1 MVQLCLLVRVR
12 ELGTDSK
19 MAVSRGLKRAWD
31 ALTRNEAAPGLV
43 LMACAAIAL
52 LLANSPLA
60 QNWHALFND
69 PLGWTPV
76 AKLNSAHLW
85 INDGLMAVFFFV
97 VGLEIKR
104 EILDGALSDPRR
116 RRLPVIAAIA
126 GMAVPA
132 LIYLAITHGDPALHA
147 GWAIPSAT
155 DIAFAIGVLA
165 LAGKGLPS
173 SLRLFLLTVAIVD
186 DLGAVMVIAFFY
198 TTGLKL
204 AWLGISAVILVAL
217 VILNRLNVRA
227 LTPYILGAIALWYT
241 VLHSGIHATIA
252 GVLAALTVP
261 LALNRQHD
269 SPLLRLEH
277 ALVAPNGFIIVPLF
291 GLANAGVHLA
301 LPEGGALALP
311 IGIALGLLL
320 GKQAGI
326 LGSIML
332 AERLG
337 IAQRPKGASLR
348 QLWGISLLCGI
359 GFTMS
364 LFIAGLAFPAS
375 PILVEE
381 AKLGILGGSIIA
393 AIAGMLLL
401 RGTQAKPL

>member
-1 MVQLCLLVRVR
+1 
-12 ELGTDSK
+12 
-19 MAVSRGLKRAWD
+19 MAVSRGLKTAWHK
-31 ALTRNEAAPGLV
+31 LSRNEAAPGLV
-43 LMACAAIAL
+43 LMACAAVAL
-52 LLANSPLA
+52 ILANSPLA
-60 QNWHALFND
+60 QAWHNLFND

-76 AKLNSAHLW
+76 PRLYSAHLW

-104 EILDGALSDPRR
+104 EILDGALSDARR
-116 RRLPVIAAIA
+116 RRLPVIAAVA

-132 LIYLAITHGDPALHA
+132 LIYLAITNGDPALHA

-165 LAGKGLPS
+165 LAGKGLPP

-186 DLGAVMVIAFFY
+186 DLGAVMVIALFY

-204 AWLGISAVILVAL
+204 AWLGLSAVILIAL
-217 VILNRLNVRA
+217 IIINRLKVRA
-227 LTPYILGAIALWYT
+227 LTPYVLGAIALWYA
-241 VLHSGIHATIA
+241 VLHSGVHATIA

-277 ALVAPNGFIIVPLF
+277 ALVAPNGFLVVPLF
-291 GLANAGVHLA
+291 GLANAGVYLG
-301 LPEGGALALP
+301 LPEGGSLALP
-311 IGIALGLLL
+311 LGIGLSLLL

-326 LGSIML
+326 LGSIVL
-332 AERLG
+332 AERFEF
-337 IAQRPKGASLR
+337 AHRPEGSTMR

-364 LFIAGLAFPAS
+364 LFIAGLAFPTS
-375 PILVEE
+375 PILIEQ
-381 AKLGILGGSIIA
+381 AKLGILGGSVIA
-393 AIAGMLLL
+393 AIAGIILLK
-401 RGTQAKPL
+401 GSKANHK

>member
-1 MVQLCLLVRVR
+1 MA
-12 ELGTDSK
+12 EL
-19 MAVSRGLKRAWD
+19 RGFKAAWRK
-31 ALTRNEAAPGLV
+31 LSHNEAAPGIV

-52 LLANSPLA
+52 VLANSPWA
-60 QNWHALFND
+60 DAWHHIFHATLR
-69 PLGWTPV
+69 WTPV
-76 AKLNSAHLW
+76 AKLDNAHLW

-104 EILDGALSDPRR
+104 EVLAGELSDARR

-132 LIYLAITHGDPALHA
+132 LIYLAITSAEPALHA

-165 LAGKGLPS
+165 LAGKGLPP

-204 AWLGISAVILVAL
+204 AWLGASAVILLAL
-217 VILNRLNVRA
+217 VIVNRMGVRA
-227 LTPYILGAIALWYT
+227 LAPYVLGAAALWYT

-261 LALNRQHD
+261 LALNRKHD

-277 ALVAPNGFIIVPLF
+277 ALVAPNGFLIVPLF
-291 GLANAGVHLA
+291 GLANAGVHLG
-301 LPEGGALALP
+301 LPEGGSLALP
-311 IGIALGLLL
+311 LGIGLGLLL
-320 GKQAGI
+320 GKQVGI
-326 LGSIML
+326 LGSIVL
-332 AERLG
+332 AEKLG
-337 IAQRPKGASLR
+337 IAHRPEGASLR
-348 QLWGISLLCGI
+348 QLWGIALLCGI

-364 LFIAGLAFPAS
+364 LFIAGLAFPTA

-381 AKLGILGGSIIA
+381 AKLGILGGSILA
-393 AIAGMLLL
+393 AIAGMFLLK
-401 RGTQAKPL
+401 GSKAQDQ

>member
-1 MVQLCLLVRVR
+1 MVA
-12 ELGTDSK
+12 T
-19 MAVSRGLKRAWD
+19 RGLKGAW
-31 ALTRNEAAPGLV
+31 RKVSHNEAAPGLV

-52 LLANSPLA
+52 IFANSPLA
-60 QNWHALFND
+60 QSWHDMFNA

-76 AKLNSAHLW
+76 PKLYSAHLW

-104 EILDGALSDPRR
+104 EILDGELSDARR
-116 RRLPVIAAIA
+116 RRLPVIAAVA

-132 LIYLAITHGDPALHA
+132 LIYLAITSGEPGLHA

-165 LAGKGLPS
+165 LAGKGLPP

-198 TTGLKL
+198 TAGLNL
-204 AWLGISAVILVAL
+204 MWLGIGAAILGAL
-217 VILNRLNVRA
+217 VIINLVGVRA
-227 LTPYILGAIALWYT
+227 IAPYVIGAIALWYAI
-241 VLHSGIHATIA
+241 LHSGIHATIA

-261 LALNRQHD
+261 LALSRTHD

-277 ALVAPNGFIIVPLF
+277 ALVAPNGFLIVPLF
-291 GLANAGVHLA
+291 GLANAGVHLG

-311 IGIALGLLL
+311 LGIGLGLLI
-320 GKQAGI
+320 GKQVGI
-326 LGSIML
+326 LGSIVL

-337 IAQRPKGASLR
+337 IAQRPEGATMR
-348 QLWGISLLCGI
+348 QLWGLSLLCGI

-364 LFIAGLAFPAS
+364 LFIAGLAFPGN
-375 PILVEE
+375 PILIEE
-381 AKLGILGGSIIA
+381 SKLGILGGSLIA
-393 AIAGMLLL
+393 AAFGMVLLKGS
-401 RGTQAKPL
+401 RAKTL

>member
-1 MVQLCLLVRVR
+1 
-12 ELGTDSK
+12 
-19 MAVSRGLKRAWD
+19 MAVSRGLKKAWD

-43 LMACAAIAL
+43 LMACAAVAL
-52 LLANSPLA
+52 LLANSPWA
-60 QNWHALFND
+60 QSWHALFND

-76 AKLNSAHLW
+76 AKLTSAHLW

-104 EILDGALSDPRR
+104 EILDGALSDARR

-217 VILNRLNVRA
+217 VVLNRLKVRA

-291 GLANAGVHLA
+291 GLANAGVHLG
-301 LPEGGALALP
+301 LPEGGSLALP
-311 IGIALGLLL
+311 LGIALGLLL

-326 LGSIML
+326 LGSILL

-337 IAQRPKGASLR
+337 IAHRPNGATLP

-375 PILVEE
+375 AILVEE
-381 AKLGILGGSIIA
+381 AKLGILGGSVIA
-393 AIAGMLLL
+393 AIAGMIVL
-401 RGTQAKPL
+401 RRSKHAQD

>member
-1 MVQLCLLVRVR
+1 
-12 ELGTDSK
+12 
-19 MAVSRGLKRAWD
+19 MAVSRGLKSAWRT
-31 ALTRNEAAPGLV
+31 LKRNEAAPGLV
-43 LMACAAIAL
+43 LMACAAVAL
-52 LLANSPLA
+52 IIANSPWA
-60 QNWHALFND
+60 QSWHGLFNAD
-69 PLGWTPV
+69 LGWTPV
-76 AKLNSAHLW
+76 PLLHSAHLW

-104 EILDGALSDPRR
+104 EILDGALSDARR
-116 RRLPVIAAIA
+116 RRLPVIAAVA
-126 GMAVPA
+126 GMAIPA
-132 LIYLAITHGDPALHA
+132 LIYLAITNGDPALHA

-165 LAGKGLPS
+165 LAGKGLPP

-198 TTGLKL
+198 TTGLNL
-204 AWLGISAVILVAL
+204 MWLGISALIFVAL
-217 VILNRLNVRA
+217 VVVNRLGMRA
-227 LTPYILGAIALWYT
+227 LTPYILGAIALWYA

-261 LALNRQHD
+261 LALNREHD

-291 GLANAGVHLA
+291 GLANAGVHLG
-301 LPEGGALALP
+301 LPEGGSLALP
-311 IGIALGLLL
+311 LGIALGLLL
-320 GKQAGI
+320 GKQIGI
-326 LGSIML
+326 FGSIML

-337 IAQRPKGASLR
+337 IARRPAGATLP

-375 PILVEE
+375 AILVEE

-393 AIAGMLLL
+393 AIAGMIVL
-401 RGTQAKPL
+401 RRSTPAQD

>member
-1 MVQLCLLVRVR
+1 
-12 ELGTDSK
+12 
-19 MAVSRGLKRAWD
+19 MAVSRGLKRTWD

-43 LMACAAIAL
+43 LMACAAVAL
-52 LLANSPLA
+52 VLANSPYA
-60 QNWHALFND
+60 QSWHALFND

-76 AKLNSAHLW
+76 PKLTSAHLW

-104 EILDGALSDPRR
+104 EILDGALSDARR

-132 LIYLAITHGDPALHA
+132 LIYLAITRGTPALHA

-204 AWLGISAVILVAL
+204 VWLGISAVILVAL
-217 VILNRLNVRA
+217 IALNRLKVRA

-241 VLHSGIHATIA
+241 VLHSGVHATIA
-252 GVLAALTVP
+252 GVVAALTVP

-301 LPEGGALALP
+301 LPEGGSLALP
-311 IGIALGLLL
+311 LGIALGLLL
-320 GKQAGI
+320 GKQLGI
-326 LGSIML
+326 FGSILL

-337 IAQRPKGASLR
+337 IANRPKGATLP

-375 PILVEE
+375 AILVEE

-393 AIAGMLLL
+393 AIAGMIVLK
-401 RGTQAKPL
+401 RSKNPQD

>member
-1 MVQLCLLVRVR
+1 
-12 ELGTDSK
+12 
-19 MAVSRGLKRAWD
+19 MAVSRGLKRTWD

-43 LMACAAIAL
+43 LMACAAVAL
-52 LLANSPLA
+52 VLANSPWA
-60 QNWHALFND
+60 QSWHALFND

-76 AKLNSAHLW
+76 PKLTSAHLW

-104 EILDGALSDPRR
+104 EILDGALSDARR

-132 LIYLAITHGDPALHA
+132 LIYLAITRGNPALQA

-217 VILNRLNVRA
+217 VALNRLNVRA
-227 LTPYILGAIALWYT
+227 LTPYILGAIALWYA

-252 GVLAALTVP
+252 GVVAALTVP

-301 LPEGGALALP
+301 LPEGGSLALP
-311 IGIALGLLL
+311 LGIALGLLL
-320 GKQAGI
+320 GKQVGI
-326 LGSIML
+326 FGSILL

-337 IAQRPKGASLR
+337 IANRPKGATLP

-375 PILVEE
+375 AILVEE

-393 AIAGMLLL
+393 AIAGMIVLK
-401 RGTQAKPL
+401 RSKNATN

>member
-1 MVQLCLLVRVR
+1 MVV
-12 ELGTDSK
+12 T
-19 MAVSRGLKRAWD
+19 RGLKGTWRK
-31 ALTRNEAAPGLV
+31 LSHNEAAPGLV

-52 LLANSPLA
+52 IFANSPLA
-60 QNWHALFND
+60 QSWHDVFNA

-76 AKLNSAHLW
+76 PKLYSAHLW

-104 EILDGALSDPRR
+104 EILDGELSDARR
-116 RRLPVIAAIA
+116 RRLPVIAAVA

-132 LIYLAITHGDPALHA
+132 LIYLAITRGQPALHA

-165 LAGKGLPS
+165 LAGKGLPP

-198 TTGLKL
+198 TTGLKVV
-204 AWLGISAVILVAL
+204 WLGISAAILAVL
-217 VILNRLNVRA
+217 VIVNKMGVRT
-227 LTPYILGAIALWYT
+227 LIPYIVGAIALWFA

-261 LALNRQHD
+261 LALNRTHD

-277 ALVAPNGFIIVPLF
+277 ALVAPNGFLIVPLF
-291 GLANAGVHLA
+291 GLANAGVHLG
-301 LPEGGALALP
+301 LPEGGSLVLP
-311 IGIALGLLL
+311 LGIGLGLLV
-320 GKQAGI
+320 GKQVGI
-326 LGSIML
+326 LGSIVL

-337 IAQRPKGASLR
+337 IAHRPEGATMR

-364 LFIAGLAFPAS
+364 LFIAGLAFPDD

-381 AKLGILGGSIIA
+381 AKLGILGGSLIA
-393 AIAGMLLL
+393 AVSGMALLKSK
-401 RGTQAKPL
+401 KPRLTDRLNRS

>member
-1 MVQLCLLVRVR
+1 MA
-12 ELGTDSK
+12 EL
-19 MAVSRGLKRAWD
+19 RGLKGVWHK
-31 ALTRNEAAPGLV
+31 LSHNEAAPGIV

-52 LLANSPLA
+52 VLANSPWA
-60 QNWHALFND
+60 DAWHDLFHGT
-69 PLGWTPV
+69 LGGTPV
-76 AKLNSAHLW
+76 AKLDNAHMW

-104 EILDGALSDPRR
+104 EVLAGELSDARR

-132 LIYLAITHGDPALHA
+132 LIYLGITSEDPALHA

-165 LAGKGLPS
+165 LAGKGLPP

-198 TTGLKL
+198 TTGLDL
-204 AWLGISAVILVAL
+204 AWLGASAVILLAL
-217 VILNRLNVRA
+217 AVVNRMGVRA
-227 LTPYILGAIALWYT
+227 LAPYVLGAVALWYT
-241 VLHSGIHATIA
+241 VLHSGVHATIA

-261 LALNRQHD
+261 LALNRKHD

-277 ALVAPNGFIIVPLF
+277 ALVAPNGFLIVPLF
-291 GLANAGVHLA
+291 GLANAGVHLG
-301 LPEGGALALP
+301 LPEGGSLALP
-311 IGIALGLLL
+311 LGIGLGLLL
-320 GKQAGI
+320 GKQIGI
-326 LGSIML
+326 LGSIVL
-332 AERLG
+332 AEKLG
-337 IAQRPKGASLR
+337 IAHRPEGSTLR
-348 QLWGISLLCGI
+348 QLWGIALLCGI

-364 LFIAGLAFPAS
+364 LFIAGLAFPTA

-381 AKLGILGGSIIA
+381 AKLGILGGSIVA
-393 AIAGMLLL
+393 AIAGMALLKGSGS
-401 RGTQAKPL
+401 RAT